1 MIECVI
7 SDISPFY
14 NLTKIRMITFCK
26 ITVVFVMTSCM
37 ERSEDIVVK
46 RISCLISC
54 CMLDALEGEMRKPG
68 ECLFGQ

>member
-1 MIECVI
+1 
-7 SDISPFY
+7 
-14 NLTKIRMITFCK
+14 
-26 ITVVFVMTSCM
+26 MTSCM

-68 ECLFGQ
+68 ECLFGQWLLMIPLNNG